1 MKAVILF
8 ILICIYGR
16 ISQSQLQNGFIV
28 NGTIHGLDSGKIYLL
43 RSTPSELID
52 SSEIIDGKFRFKGNM
67 TQPCYVELFS
77 FQIDYMHFF
86 YLENAE
92 FRMEIDLNPF
102 SCDIVGGTLN
112 EQYKKHLKE
121 TEHLYDSIWHLRDEL
136 SRLDSLAY
144 AKKKPEYDVKIAAH
158 QSIID
163 KNIAEF
169 IAANPDSYITPGRV
183 LTRYYKNYKTLEKE
197 YALLSDRIQKSRE
210 GLNIVDRINELK
222 NSPVV
227 GGKAKGFT
235 LADPDSKRYSI
246 QKLNKGKYL
255 LIDFWA
261 SWCGP
266 CIEEFPY
273 LRQAYER
280 FQKQGFQIVGISID
294 KDRTAWIK
302 SLSTHKLAWLQL
314 LDEKVK
320 GTSVQGKYSVRS
332 IPSNFL
338 IDNEMKIVAINLRGE
353 KLLKTLEELLKEE

>member
-1 MKAVILF
+1 MKAFTL
-8 ILICIYGR
+8 LIIVSTAVEICQ
-16 ISQSQLQNGFIV
+16 SQSGFIIK
-28 NGTIHGLDSGKIYLL
+28 GDIRGLDTGKIYLI
-43 RSTPSELID
+43 RSTPSEPID
-52 SSEIIDGKFRFKGNM
+52 SSEIIDGKFSFRGIIKE
-67 TQPCYVELFS
+67 PCLVELFS
-77 FQIDYMHFF
+77 LQIDYVHLF
-86 YLENAE
+86 YLEDAK
-92 FRMEIDLNPF
+92 FKIKMDLNPF

-112 EQYKKHLKE
+112 EQYKKHRKE

-183 LTRYYKNYKTLEKE
+183 LTLYYKNYKTLEKE

>member
-1 MKAVILF
+1 MRLLL
-8 ILICIYGR
+8 LICMSFFIQPA
-16 ISQSQLQNGFIV
+16 ISQKQGYVIDGLINGV
-28 NGTIHGLDSGKIYLL
+28 KSGKMYLL
-43 RSTPSELID
+43 RFNPSELID
-52 SSEIIDGKFRFKGNM
+52 STDILDGKFIFKGKVDEPFIVEM
-67 TQPCYVELFS
+67 LTDETDYVEVFC
-77 FQIDYMHFF
+77 
-86 YLENAE
+86 LEN
-92 FRMEIDLNPF
+92 NPIKI
-102 SCDIVGGTLN
+102 SINKEPYSSKINGGQN
-112 EQYKKHLKE
+112 EQLVQDLLKSLQ
-121 TEHLYDSIWHLRDEL
+121 HLYDSIWKIRKEL
-136 SRLDSLAY
+136 SAIDSASLLLV
-144 AKKKPEYDVKIAAH
+144 KPRSDSAIRKFQGEINRVNE
-158 QSIID
+158 Q
-163 KNIAEF
+163 F
-169 IAANPDSYITPGRV
+169 ILEHPDSYVTPGRI
-183 LTRYYKNYKTLEKE
+183 LMLFRHNQKMLEKH
-197 YALLSDRIQKSRE
+197 YSLLSDRIQKSRE